1 MKARRTFGLVV
12 ALLVVFGLLAG
23 AAGLQYVRE
32 RRYPRPVVSEETL
45 FITSGTALRRM
56 TTGYRAL
63 AADLYWI
70 RAVQHYGQTRI
81 SLTTVP
87 AALARRDGS
96 PRYELLYPLLD
107 LTTTLDPR
115 FNLAYRFGAV
125 FLSAPL
131 PGGAGRP
138 DLAVALLEK
147 GLRASPGKW
156 EYMHDI
162 GFVYYWDLQ
171 DYPKAAEYFNR
182 DADLPGAPWWL
193 RSVAATTLAR
203 GGDRGASRLL
213 WRQLYETAPDDR
225 ARQAAALKLR
235 QLDALDQ
242 LEDLQ
247 KRIDAFARQR
257 GEQQRSWQ
265 MLVAA
270 GVLPGI
276 PVDPSGTPYELSES
290 GRVTLSMSSTLFP
303 LPVEP
308 ASRTGAG

>member
-1 MKARRTFGLVV
+1 MMARRTFGLVV
-12 ALLVVFGLLAG
+12 ALLVVFGLLAS
-23 AAGLQYVRE
+23 AAGLQFVRE
-32 RRYPRPVVSEETL
+32 QRYPRPVVSEETL

-70 RAVQHYGQTRI
+70 RAIQHYGQTRI
-81 SLTTVP
+81 RLTTLP
-87 AALARRDGS
+87 AALARRDETG
-96 PRYELLYPLLD
+96 YELLYPLLD

-147 GLRASPGKW
+147 GLRESPGKW

-182 DADLPGAPWWL
+182 AADLPGAPWWL

-213 WRQLYETAPDDR
+213 WRQLHETAPDDR
-225 ARQAAALKLR
+225 AKQAAALKLL

-242 LEDLQ
+242 IEDLQ
-247 KRIDAFARQR
+247 QRIDALAKQR
-257 GEQQRSWQ
+257 GEPQRSWQ

-276 PVDPSGTPYELSES
+276 PVDPGGTPYELSES
-290 GRVTLSMSSTLFP
+290 GRVTLSMSSPLFP

>member
-12 ALLVVFGLLAG
+12 ALFVVFGLLAS

-32 RRYPRPVVSEETL
+32 QRYPRPVVSEETL

-70 RAVQHYGQTRI
+70 RAIQHYGQTRI

-147 GLRASPGKW
+147 GLRESPGKW

-162 GFVYYWDLQ
+162 GFVYYWDLH

-182 DADLPGAPWWL
+182 GADIPGAPWWL

-225 ARQAAALKLR
+225 GRQAASLKLL

-242 LEDLQ
+242 IEDLQ
-247 KRIDAFARQR
+247 KRIDAYAEKRDARPW
-257 GEQQRSWQ
+257 SWQ

-270 GVLPGI
+270 RVLPGI
-276 PVDPSGTPYELSES
+276 PVDPGGTPYELSDS

-303 LPVEP
+303 LPLEP
-308 ASRTGAG
+308 GSRAGPG

>member
-1 MKARRTFGLVV
+1 MV
-12 ALLVVFGLLAG
+12 ALLAVFGLLAS

-32 RRYPRPVVSEETL
+32 QRYPRPTVSQQTL
-45 FITSGTALRRM
+45 FITSGNALRRM

-70 RAVQHYGQTRI
+70 RAIQHYGATRI
-81 SLTTVP
+81 GLTAP
-87 AALARRDGS
+87 LARAPLDGAS
-96 PRYELLYPLLD
+96 RYELLYPLLD
-107 LTTTLDPR
+107 FTTTLDPR
-115 FNLAYRFGAV
+115 FNIAYRFGAI
-125 FLSAPL
+125 FLSAPM

-147 GLRASPGKW
+147 GLRESPRKW

-162 GFVYYWDLQ
+162 GFVYYWDLH

-182 DADLPGAPWWL
+182 AADIPGAPWWL

-225 ARQAAALKLR
+225 GRQAAALKLL

-242 LEDLQ
+242 MEQLQ
-247 KRIDAFARQR
+247 ERVDAFAKQR
-257 GEQQRSWQ
+257 GEPPRSWQ
-265 MLVAA
+265 VLIAA
-270 GVLPGI
+270 GVQPGV
-276 PVDPSGTPYELSES
+276 PVDPGGTPYDLSES
-290 GRVTLSMSSTLFP
+290 GRVTLSTSSTLFP
-303 LPVEP
+303 LPLEP
-308 ASRTGAG
+308 GARQGTG

>member
-1 MKARRTFGLVV
+1 
-12 ALLVVFGLLAG
+12 LVVFGLLAS
-23 AAGLQYVRE
+23 AAGLQFVRE
-32 RRYPRPVVSEETL
+32 QRYPRPVVSEETL

-70 RAVQHYGQTRI
+70 RAIQHYGQTRI
-81 SLTTVP
+81 RLTTLP
-87 AALARRDGS
+87 AALARRDETG
-96 PRYELLYPLLD
+96 YELLYPLLD

-147 GLRASPGKW
+147 GLRESPGKW

-182 DADLPGAPWWL
+182 AADLPGAPWWL

-213 WRQLYETAPDDR
+213 WRQLHETAPDDR
-225 ARQAAALKLR
+225 AKQAAALKLL

-242 LEDLQ
+242 IEDLQ
-247 KRIDAFARQR
+247 QRIDALAKQR
-257 GEQQRSWQ
+257 GEPQRSWQ

-276 PVDPSGTPYELSES
+276 PVDPGGTPYELSES
-290 GRVTLSMSSTLFP
+290 GRVTLSMSSPLFP

>member
-1 MKARRTFGLVV
+1 MTARGTFGLVV
-12 ALLVVFGLLAG
+12 ALFFVFGLLAS

-32 RRYPRPVVSEETL
+32 QRYPRPVVNEETVL
-45 FITSGTALRRM
+45 ITSGNALRRM
-56 TTGYRAL
+56 TIGYRAL

-70 RAVQHYGQTRI
+70 RAIQHYGQTRI
-81 SLTTVP
+81 ALTTTP
-87 AALARRDGS
+87 AALAPRDGTL
-96 PRYELLYPLLD
+96 RYELLYPLLD

-131 PGGAGRP
+131 PAGAGRP

-147 GLRASPGKW
+147 GLRESPGKW

-162 GFVYYWDLQ
+162 GFVYYWDLH

-182 DADLPGAPWWL
+182 GADIPGAPWWL

-225 ARQAAALKLR
+225 GRQAAGLKLL

-242 LEDLQ
+242 IEDLQ
-247 KRIDAFARQR
+247 KRIDAFAEKR
-257 GEQQRSWQ
+257 GERLRSWQ

-276 PVDPSGTPYELSES
+276 PVDPGGTPYELSDS

-303 LPVEP
+303 LPLEP
-308 ASRTGAG
+308 GSRSGPG

>member
-1 MKARRTFGLVV
+1 MMARETFGLVV
-12 ALLVVFGLLAG
+12 ALLVVSGLLAT

-32 RRYPRPVVSEETL
+32 QRYPRPVVSEETL
-45 FITSGTALRRM
+45 FITSGNALRRM

-70 RAVQHYGQTRI
+70 RAIQHYGQTRV
-81 SLTTVP
+81 SLTPPP
-87 AALARRDGS
+87 AAGAARDGRL
-96 PRYELLYPLLD
+96 RYELLYPLLD

-115 FNLAYRFGAV
+115 FNIAYRFGAV

-147 GLRASPGKW
+147 GLRESPGKW

-162 GFVYYWDLQ
+162 GFVYYWDLH

-182 DADLPGAPWWL
+182 AADIPGAPWWL

-225 ARQAAALKLR
+225 GRQAAGLKLL

-242 LEDLQ
+242 MEELQ
-247 KRIDAFARQR
+247 KRLDAFAEQR
-257 GEQQRSWQ
+257 GERPRSWQ

-270 GVLPGI
+270 GVLPGV
-276 PVDPSGTPYELSES
+276 PVDPGGTPYELSES
-290 GRVTLSMSSTLFP
+290 GRVILSMSSALFP
-303 LPVEP
+303 LPQEP
-308 ASRTGAG
+308 GSRASTG